1 MKHYLTKYNEN
12 GKRYAE
18 SWLQIN
24 LFGKAICFW
33 RKRIEIGEEE

>member
-1 MKHYLTKYNEN
+1 MHHYLTVYVKN

-24 LFGKAICFW
+24 AFGKCFCFSK
-33 RKRIEIGEEE
+33 RKKEI

>member
-1 MKHYLTKYNEN
+1 MIKHHITKYKEN

-24 LFGKAICFW
+24 FIGKCFCFSN
-33 RKRIEIGEEE
+33 RKINID